1 MTGAYQFLKKYGVA
15 LGFGTGAVLAVLTYV
30 FILVG
35 YPEINP
41 SKEELYEMSNFNFGL
56 YITYALIAVACL
68 LVAVFSLIYVAKNPK
83 DSVKG
88 LIGFGVIVV
97 LYFITYSMGD
107 GAMTAELA
115 KSDPSLMPME
125 TKEIAGRM
133 LTVPVVFEEGVTQSS
148 GLQTADGLI
157 KFGYIMMLLAIVA
170 MAFAAVRDLVK
181 QS

>member
-15 LGFGTGAVLAVLTYV
+15 VGFGTGTVLAILTYV
-30 FILVG
+30 IILAG

-41 SKEELYEMSNFNFGL
+41 GREELYEMGSFDFGL
-56 YITYALIAVACL
+56 YTTYALIIVACL

-97 LYFITYSMGD
+97 LFFITYSMGD
-107 GAMTAELA
+107 GALTAELA
-115 KSDPSLMPME
+115 KSDPLLLPME
-125 TKEIAGRM
+125 SKMIGDRTVS
-133 LTVPVVFEEGVTQSS
+133 VPVIFEEGVTQSS
-148 GLQTADGLI
+148 GLQIADGLI
-157 KFGYIMMLLAIVA
+157 KFGYIMMLLAMVA
-170 MAFAAVRDLVK
+170 MTFAAVRDLVK